1 MNKKQDMKGFTLME
15 MAIVLATIA
24 ILAAILTPIVTSY
37 VDRARLNA
45 ARTDVKNIAAALVQY
60 NTDLKFY
67 PVYKAGGAMPAPPTA
82 AAWDFQAGDGAD
94 AAYSGAGWST
104 LTDTSGNL
112 QLNMNTN
119 FYVAPTSGP
128 AGKQTYRGPYV
139 ELGPD
144 PWGGRY
150 YITSKNLTPQ
160 NGNFSAYVISAGP
173 NQTIETAFAQDR
185 TGTIDFVTGGDDIIA
200 RIR

>member
-15 MAIVLATIA
+15 MVIVLAI
-24 ILAAILTPIVTSY
+24 IGVLAAILTPIITSY

-45 ARTDVKNIAAALVQY
+45 ARTDVKTIAAALVQY

-67 PVYKAGGAMPAPPTA
+67 PVYKAGGAMPAPATA
-82 AAWDFQAGDGAD
+82 AAWDFQAGEGAD

-104 LTDTSGNL
+104 LTDTSGTL

-128 AGKQTYRGPYV
+128 VGKQMYKGPYV

-144 PWGGRY
+144 PWGDRY
-150 YITSKNLTPQ
+150 YITSKNLMPQ
-160 NGNFSAYVISAGP
+160 NGNFAAYVISAGP
-173 NQTIETAFAQDR
+173 NQTIETAFAQDK
-185 TGTIDFVTGGDDIIA
+185 TGTTDFVTGGDDIIA